1 MSTPSDSAAFT
12 QLYDDLAAEL
22 LRYLW
27 RRCGDRAQAED
38 LVSVVFLEAW
48 RRRSTLRPGA
58 PARPWLYGIATN
70 VLRNHR
76 RALRRHRAALER
88 IAAVAGP
95 STAPGADEQAALQRR
110 LAEALGALR
119 ALPRREQ
126 DVVALCVWSQ
136 LSYEEAAGAL
146 GVPVGTVRSRLS
158 RARRRLGDLT
168 TPPVTKEHRH
178 EPA

>member
-1 MSTPSDSAAFT
+1 MSTPSVRDAFAE
-12 QLYDDLAAEL
+12 LYDELAAEL

-38 LVSVVFLEAW
+38 LLSVVFLEAW
-48 RRRSTLRPGA
+48 RRRAALRPGA

-70 VLRNHR
+70 VLRNHH
-76 RALRRHRAALER
+76 RALRRHRAALQR
-88 IAAVAGP
+88 IAAAAGP
-95 STAPGADEQAALQRR
+95 ASAPGADEQAAVQRR

-126 DVVALCVWSQ
+126 DVVALCAWAQ
-136 LSYEEAAGAL
+136 LSYEEAAAAL
-146 GVPVGTVRSRLS
+146 CVPVGTVRSRLS
-158 RARRRLGDLT
+158 RARRRLGDVSA
-168 TPPVTKEHRH
+168 PPVTKEPHH